1 MLTVEVDGAER
12 MCVVK
17 LPTDNDGSRAFAVAG
32 NAYAKELQ
40 ARAPAGTRPFL
51 SFFGV
56 RPQCTAYPGFPR
68 HVTKMSRAAPFIP
81 ALVVSLRCTAH

>member
-1 MLTVEVDGAER
+1 MRADADATTHPCSAMLTVEVDGAER

-56 RPQCTAYPGFPR
+56 RHSAPR
-68 HVTKMSRAAPFIP
+68 TLA
-81 ALVVSLRCTAH
+81 SLAM